1 MGWAGDARCVHIRG
15 GEVLGH
21 TTDHKLI
28 EELVA
33 SGALS
38 REDAASGRM
47 GHVVT
52 RCLGGRRSGE
62 PGHAPETLA
71 SAWRLEPGDALV
83 LCSDGL
89 SDVLD
94 DEAIARTVHNR
105 SANDAVEEL
114 VAAAT
119 ARGTQDDCTVVV
131 YRHPVTPALAALPR
145 EGSTPRPDPL
155 LDLDRTE
162 ENTWPGA
169 TGRRRRTPPG
179 PDDPKADKKD
189 EDGAIDM
196 NMLYISGAFVCLV
209 VAVLLTAAI
218 MGGWL

>member
-1 MGWAGDARCVHIRG
+1 MFTH
-15 GEVLGH
+15 
-21 TTDHKLI
+21 
-28 EELVA
+28 
-33 SGALS
+33 
-38 REDAASGRM
+38 
-47 GHVVT
+47 
-52 RCLGGRRSGE
+52 
-62 PGHAPETLA
+62 
-71 SAWRLEPGDALV
+71 LV
-83 LCSDGL
+83 LVHHGQGVAHADLHAEATAPAVIHVDAVSLLGQA
-89 SDVLD
+89 VAD
-94 DEAIARTVHNR
+94 DEAGAVGAQHLADAETRAGALGVLTNR
-105 SANDAVEEL
+105 DLVSPNEGAPFAEAGQQVVAVKL
-114 VAAAT
+114 VVFGQIVD
-119 ARGTQDDCTVVV
+119 RNVKEGG
-131 YRHPVTPALAALPR
+131 PALAALPR